1 MLDRRGVLRAGAYAS
16 AAGLV
21 TALTGHDNAGA
32 APHGPSAPTPQ
43 PAVNPNWQ
51 QLEKALQSGSKL
63 YLPKAQNF
71 PALARPW
78 NLRYEDRKPM
88 GIVSCASAQD
98 VRTALLWA
106 KENGMPLAPR
116 AGGHNYAGYST
127 TTGLLISV
135 RPMSQVTALDG
146 NRLRIGGGAT
156 NGDVAKAGAGAGG
169 TNLYVPGGR
178 CVGVGIAGLTLGGG
192 LGFNDRKWGLT
203 CDNLV
208 ETEIVLADGSIVRA
222 NRDTEADLFWACRG
236 GAGGNFGINTS
247 FLFDA
252 VDVSRRTATVFH
264 FTFGPGSGEEIMKIV
279 QEMLADDRGN
289 DLDIRIE
296 FENPGTG
303 PHDVNVAVLGQY
315 LGGDSAVRR
324 RLDPLLRLRPAEQSI
339 EQLGFWTAQEKL
351 SMVSEHETVASK
363 SLVPHTWLPSTT
375 VKEIVDWTL
384 KWKPYRRGN
393 SGYVT
398 LFAMGGK
405 AGAPSADA
413 TAFPHRDGK
422 FVIDV
427 GTSWTDGTTHDEVQR
442 LLAQTR
448 GIHGRLSEVL
458 KTNAAYVNF
467 PDPDLTDWQTAY
479 YGSNYG
485 RLRKIKTRN
494 DPHRIFRYGQ
504 GIEPLDHSEAG
515 S

>member
-1 MLDRRGVLRAGAYAS
+1 
-16 AAGLV
+16 
-21 TALTGHDNAGA
+21 
-32 APHGPSAPTPQ
+32 
-43 PAVNPNWQ
+43 
-51 QLEKALQSGSKL
+51 
-63 YLPKAQNF
+63 
-71 PALARPW
+71 
-78 NLRYEDRKPM
+78 M
-88 GIVSCASAQD
+88 GIVSCASTKD

-127 TTGLLISV
+127 TTGLIINV
-135 RPMSQVTALDG
+135 RPMNQVTALPDG
-146 NRLRIGGGAT
+146 RLRIAGGAT
-156 NGDVAKAGAGAGG
+156 NGDVAKAGAGK

-208 ETEIVLADGSIVRA
+208 ETEVVLANGKIVRA
-222 NRDTEADLFWACRG
+222 NREEEPELFWACRG

-252 VDVSRRTATVFH
+252 VDVSRTTATFFR
-264 FTFGPGSGEEIMKIV
+264 FTFGPGSGEEVMKIV
-279 QEMLADDRGN
+279 QETLADDREN

-315 LGGDSAVRR
+315 LGDESALRT
-324 RLDPLLRLRPAEQSI
+324 RLGSLLRLNPAEQSI
-339 EQLGFWTAQEKL
+339 ERLGFWAAQEKL
-351 SMVSEHETVASK
+351 SMVSEHETVASR
-363 SLVPHTWLPSTT
+363 SLVPHSWLPPTT

-384 KWKPYRRGN
+384 KWKPYRKGN

-413 TAFPHRDGK
+413 TAFPHRNGK

-427 GTSWTDGTTHDEVQR
+427 GTAWTEGTTPDEVHR
-442 LLAQTR
+442 LLAQT
-448 GIHGRLSEVL
+448 GDIHGGLSKAL

-479 YGSNYG
+479 YGSNYD
-485 RLRKIKTRN
+485 RLRKAKTHY
-494 DPHRIFRYGQ
+494 DPHQVFRYAQ
-504 GIEPLDHSEAG
+504 GIEPLRHSEAG